1 MCAQK
6 IGTLR
11 FSHAAFLLVMVF
23 SKMDYVFVT
32 FRNVK
37 FSVFLL
43 EFFDWWKFFS
53 RRLSP
58 LSNQ

>member
-11 FSHAAFLLVMVF
+11 FSHTAFPLVMVF
-23 SKMDYVFVT
+23 SEMDYVFVT